1 MKIVCFDHCDRDAWD
16 ALVEA
21 SPDAWLMHRADW
33 IEIEARFFTS
43 ANLSFAVMDRDR
55 LVACLPLYVSD
66 AASGTAGDIL
76 VHSGINRHAGLAM
89 APDIDDPTSRQIR
102 TAALRH
108 VEHLAAS
115 AEADRI
121 QMSQSTLAP
130 RFRAAQ
136 RAELPF
142 WVTEFGYQLGV
153 SFASFGMAAAPGL
166 STVAADQ
173 QVDLDAP
180 EDILFE
186 RLDPACR
193 RAVRKAQRSGLT
205 FSCSYGEGELE
216 RYYALA
222 LRSAERTGEA
232 LPPIDYY
239 KDVLLRLGPQN
250 RAGVA
255 LAHHQGQ
262 PVAGLLFLGDRG
274 AVSYLAGV
282 SEPAALEVRPNDFI
296 HWSFM
301 LWAKE
306 QRFDLYRLGPNFP
319 EVPPDWSI
327 ARVSQFKTKFG
338 GRSVPMIQG
347 SLYRNPDRY
356 LEELQ
361 ARVDELRRI
370 GRAGASEA
378 NAVPPAVELLA
389 HQLAL
394 VGVEAGGPA
403 GAGPVLLADR
413 PGRVHGPAIRRALA
427 TGKVMVA
434 MLPDQAALAAFGL
447 RACALEAPSE
457 LKAVAGQGT
466 IWQRLRSFH
475 PAVHFEGPDLV
486 PVVTDAEGRMVWAFR
501 PDASGCGLLLVGT
514 DLAADLVLLR
524 QGRPEA
530 ARNRPTEAQW
540 GYAGERPNYL
550 FADLL
555 DSADPFDRPADW
567 WLWTLRDALLRH
579 AGVKARDVL
588 PGGAAGMIVVTGD
601 DDQAPIEDYQ
611 AQRDLLG
618 DLPVTYFLHP
628 LAQLD
633 AAGLAEVANGRKLEW
648 ELHPDALETP
658 GEYAQR
664 LAEQA
669 AWFEEL
675 VGSKP
680 RLVRNHGFLN
690 DGYWGHASA
699 WLANGITGSSN
710 IPGMDGRVVNGSL
723 LPARLVL
730 DGKLTPHW
738 SMLTAFGDGA
748 MFVHDWDAPTAL
760 EAIRAAGRRIVESGV
775 PGVLVFNLHPANHVR
790 AAPMHQAV
798 RELVENG
805 FVAAT
810 LGEAFGWF
818 AEAAQP
824 SYCARS
830 GSEVRQA
837 EAEGGEPENVGAGE
851 MRPQPASALQR
862 SGLRALIERI
872 GRSERWSRLRQ

>member
-1 MKIVCFDHCDRDAWD
+1 MKIIGFDHCDRDAWD
-16 ALVEA
+16 ALVQA

-43 ANLSFAVMDRDR
+43 ANLSFAIADRDR

-66 AASGTAGDIL
+66 AASSTAGDIL
-76 VHSGINRHAGLAM
+76 VHSGIHRHAGLAL
-89 APDIDDPTSRQIR
+89 APDIDGPTSRQIQ

-108 VEHLAAS
+108 VEHLAAL

-121 QMSQSTLAP
+121 HMSQSTLAP

-153 SFASFGMAAAPGL
+153 SFASFGMAAVPGL

-180 EDILFE
+180 DDVLFE

-193 RAVRKAQRSGLT
+193 RAVRKAQRSALS
-205 FSCSYGEGELE
+205 FSCSYGEGELDQ
-216 RYYALA
+216 YYALA
-222 LRSAERTGEA
+222 RRSSERTGEA

-239 KDVLLRLGPQN
+239 RDVLLRLGPQS

-274 AVSYLAGV
+274 AASYLAGV
-282 SEPAALEVRPNDFI
+282 SEPTALEVRPNDFI

-301 LWAKE
+301 LWAKK
-306 QRFDLYRLGPNFP
+306 QGFDLYRLGPNFP
-319 EVPPDWSI
+319 EVPQDWSI

-356 LEELQ
+356 LEGLQ
-361 ARVDELRRI
+361 ARVDGLRQI
-370 GRAGASEA
+370 GLARASEA

-389 HQLAL
+389 HQLSL
-394 VGVEAGGPA
+394 VGVEAGTTT
-403 GAGPVLLADR
+403 GAGQVCLAER
-413 PGRVHGPAIRRALA
+413 PGPVHGPAIRRELA
-427 TGKVMVA
+427 AGKIIVA
-434 MLPDQAALAAFGL
+434 MLPDRAALAGFGL
-447 RACALEAPSE
+447 EASVLEAPAG

-466 IWQRLRSFH
+466 AWQRLRSFH
-475 PAVHFEGPDLV
+475 PAVHFEGPGLV
-486 PVVTDAEGRMVWAFR
+486 PVVTDADGRMAWAFR
-501 PDASGCGLLLVGT
+501 PDASGSGLLLVGT

-555 DSADPFDRPADW
+555 DAADPFDRPADW
-567 WLWTLRDALLRH
+567 WLWTLRDALVRH
-579 AGVKARDVL
+579 AGIAARDVL
-588 PGGAAGMIVVTGD
+588 PGGAAGMIIVTGD
-601 DDQAPIEDYQ
+601 DDQAPLEDYR
-611 AQRDLLG
+611 AQRELLG

-628 LAQLD
+628 LAKLS
-633 AAGLAEVANGRKLEW
+633 ASEMAELSEARTVEW

-658 GEYAQR
+658 GEYPQR
-664 LAEQA
+664 LAEQV
-669 AWFEEL
+669 AWFEGL

-699 WLANGITGSSN
+699 WLGNGIAGSSN
-710 IPGMDGRVVNGSL
+710 IPGMDGQVVNGSL

-730 DGKLTPHW
+730 DGRLTPHW
-738 SMLTAFGDGA
+738 SVLTAFGDGA

-810 LGEAFGWF
+810 LGEALAWF
-818 AEAAQP
+818 AEGAQP
-824 SYCARS
+824 SCCARS
-830 GSEVRQA
+830 GSKVRQA
-837 EAEGGEPENVGAGE
+837 EVEGEPENVRAE
-851 MRPQPASALQR
+851 ETRPQPAPARPRSA
-862 SGLRALIERI
+862 LRALIGRI
-872 GRSERWSRLRQ
+872 GGAERWSRLR